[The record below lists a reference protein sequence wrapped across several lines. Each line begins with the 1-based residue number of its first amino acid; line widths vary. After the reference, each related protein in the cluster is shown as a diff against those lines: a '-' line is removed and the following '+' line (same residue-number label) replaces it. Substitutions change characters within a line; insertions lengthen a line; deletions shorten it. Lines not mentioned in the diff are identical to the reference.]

1 MLSDILSQS
10 VGILLPAFLM
20 TAMLSLGL
28 GLTAQQ
34 IMRPLR
40 DTQLVARSLVVSI
53 LLVPLVA
60 LAITAVIPLDPAFR
74 IGILLFA
81 CAAGVEAGPKFV
93 EITGGNAAFAFGL
106 LSLQL
111 IVTIT
116 FVPVFLGF
124 IAPEADIRIGMLILK
139 LSLLIALPVAAGGII
154 NARYEEA
161 AARLKP
167 LAHHTSM
174 VLMWTVFVILIF
186 LNSEAIRSLPSN
198 ALLAAAL
205 FFLLAFCLGYAG
217 GGPTTGNRRALAM
230 MSFGRSGG
238 IGMMLAGQVFV
249 EDPGVLLMTT
259 LMTAASVVA
268 AVLFLAGQR
277 GIDTLAERPGKAI
290 HEYGG
295 MSQ

>member
-10 VGILLPAFLM
+10 VGILLPAFLI

-28 GLTAQQ
+28 GLTVQQ
-34 IMRPLR
+34 VVQPLR
-40 DTQLVARSLVVSI
+40 DTRLVARSLLVSI
-53 LLVPLVA
+53 LFVPLGA
-60 LAITAVIPLDPAFR
+60 LAITAVIPLDHAIR
-74 IGILLFA
+74 VGILLFA

-93 EITGGNAAFAFGL
+93 QITGGNAAFAFGL

-124 IAPEADIRIGMLILK
+124 IAPDADLQRGMLILK

-154 NARYEEA
+154 HARYEEA

-167 LAHHTSM
+167 LVHRTSM
-174 VLMWTVFVILIF
+174 VLMWTAFVILIF
-186 LNSEAIRSLPSN
+186 LNYEAIRSLPSN

-205 FFLLAFCLGYAG
+205 FFLLAFSLGYAG

-238 IGMMLAGQVFV
+238 IGMILAGQVFV

-259 LMTAASVVA
+259 LMTAASVVV
-268 AVLFLAGQR
+268 AVLFLVGQR
-277 GIDTLAERPGKAI
+277 GIDALAERPGLAV
-290 HEYGG
+290 HEYEG
-295 MSQ
+295 MSR